1 MHSDSRN
8 ETRIRALVQQDL
20 EAVVSIDAAAEGRT
34 RRAYF
39 QRRLN
44 AALAQ
49 PALHVQL
56 AAVDASGLVGYMLA
70 RHTSGEFGRASPG
83 LRLEVVGVR
92 GDRRGQGVGRQLLDA
107 MAGYALRHSVA
118 ELRTTAVWTDARMLQ
133 WLHAMG
139 FLLAPDR
146 VLDCAVGDGYQSER
160 GDALDLPADD
170 SRGREIDY
178 GATEANDFERVGKLL
193 ADVRVMHPEDLSQ
206 ICRID
211 HQITGRNR
219 RAYIAE
225 KLGEAMDDSAI
236 RVSLTARLD
245 GAIVGYLMARADLG
259 DFGRTEPVAVLD
271 TIGVDP
277 AYARHGVGHALLS
290 QLFANLGA
298 LRIDRVETVIAPA
311 DLPLLGLL
319 YSTGFKPSQ
328 RLAFVRRP

>member
-1 MHSDSRN
+1 MHSDSRH
-8 ETRIRALVQQDL
+8 ETRIRALAEQDL
-20 EAVVSIDAAAEGRT
+20 DAVVAIDAAAEGRT

-39 QRRLN
+39 QRRL
-44 AALAQ
+44 ATALKQ
-49 PALHVQL
+49 PALHRQL
-56 AAVDASGLVGYMLA
+56 AAVDASGLAGYILA
-70 RHTSGEFGRASPG
+70 RRTSGEFGRTLPG

-92 GDRRGQGVGRQLLDA
+92 DDRRGQGVGRQLLDA
-107 MAGYALRHSVA
+107 LADYALRHGVA
-118 ELRTTAVWTDARMLQ
+118 ELRTTAVWTDARMLR

-139 FLLAPDR
+139 FQLAPDR
-146 VLDCAVGDGYQSER
+146 VVDCAVGDGYQAER
-160 GDALDLPADD
+160 GDALDD

-178 GATEANDFERVGKLL
+178 GAPEANDFERVGKLL
-193 ADVRVMHPEDLSQ
+193 ADVRAMHAEDLPQ

-211 HQITGRNR
+211 RQITGRDR
-219 RAYIAE
+219 QAYIAE

-245 GAIVGYLMARADLG
+245 DAIVGYLMARADLG

-277 AYARHGVGHALLS
+277 VYARHGVGHALLS

-298 LRIDRVETVIAPA
+298 LRIDRVETVVATA

>member
-1 MHSDSRN
+1 MADD
-8 ETRIRALVQQDL
+8 TRHATEVRALTAQDL
-20 EAVVSIDAAAEGRT
+20 DAVVAIDAAAEGRT

-56 AAVDASGLVGYMLA
+56 AAVDGAGLAGYILA
-70 RHTSGEFGRASPG
+70 RRTSGEFGRPMPS

-92 GDRRGQGVGRQLLDA
+92 DDRRGQGVGRQLLEA
-107 MAGYALRHSVA
+107 MAHYAARHGVA
-118 ELRTTAVWTDARMLQ
+118 ELRTTAPWTDRRMLP
-133 WLHAMG
+133 WLQAMG
-139 FLLAPDR
+139 FLLAPDQ
-146 VLDCAVGDGYQSER
+146 VVECAVGDGYQAER
-160 GDALDLPADD
+160 GDALDLPADE

-178 GATEANDFERVGKLL
+178 GAPEANDFERVGKVL
-193 ADVRVMHPEDLSQ
+193 ADVRAMRPDDLPQ

-211 HQITGRNR
+211 RQITGRDR
-219 RAYIAE
+219 HDYIAE

-245 GAIVGYLMARADLG
+245 DAIVGFLMARADLG

-271 TIGVDP
+271 TLGVDP
-277 AYARHGVGHALLS
+277 DYAQRGVGHALLS

-298 LRIDRVETVIAPA
+298 LQVGRVETVLAPG
-311 DLPLLGLL
+311 DLPLRGFLFG
-319 YSTGFKPSQ
+319 TGFKPSQ
-328 RLAFVRRP
+328 RLALVRRL